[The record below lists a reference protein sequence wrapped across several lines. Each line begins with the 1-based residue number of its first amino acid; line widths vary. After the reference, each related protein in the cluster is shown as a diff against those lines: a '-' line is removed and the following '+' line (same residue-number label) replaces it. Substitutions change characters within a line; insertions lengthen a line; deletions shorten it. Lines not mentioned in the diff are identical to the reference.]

1 MGIIAFLVYI
11 IFVMIWYLMLKRSIA
26 EAMLLGLVIVCA
38 FNGVDVL
45 PQTFASSLT
54 KALTQD
60 VMAAIILFTVM
71 ASIMTQTGII
81 TRLVN
86 ILNSILGRFRGG
98 PAYVSACASAMFG
111 MVSGASSANA
121 ATVGSITIPWMTES
135 GWPKAVAATM
145 NTGNAGLGICIP
157 PSSSMFL
164 MLGLPVVAGSV
175 AAGDLYIALMCGGLW
190 SLAYRLLLTR
200 YYVSKYNIPAVP
212 KDRIVSLGS
221 ALKEGG
227 TSLTMFLGIIVPLV
241 IITGPVGNFLKTLPA
256 FGEDG
261 VDAMNIIIWVP
272 VLIMFICIIE
282 GRKLL
287 PKTAS
292 GWGKLLSSTA
302 KTCCSCGAVSELAV
316 LLMLAVGRKLLCH
329 TESLA
334 KGEWSKNTF
343 LNGSF
348 CLNGKT
354 LGIIG
359 AGNIGRQVAKK
370 AQAFGAVT
378 NYYDPFRLS
387 PEMEAEYHL
396 SYLPVKELLASS
408 DLITLHVPLTEEN
421 HHMIGAEEIAG
432 MKDHAILIN
441 TSRGGLV
448 DDKALAEAVA
458 SGKLLGAG
466 LDVVEEEPLPVGH
479 PLLTNPNIIVTP
491 HIGGGTAD
499 IGDVIMPMLAEDI
512 NTMASGNLPIHTVNK
527 EYLKK

>member
-1 MGIIAFLVYI
+1 MFLVHFPFFLLFDIVIQPCYPGFIKFTFKRTAVLKNERKRRGYLVGIVAFLVYI

-81 TRLVN
+81 TRLVS

-135 GWPKAVAATM
+135 GWPKEVAATM

-190 SLAYRLLLTR
+190 SLVYRLLLTR

-212 KDRIVSLGS
+212 KDRTVSLSS

-227 TSLTMFLGIIVPLV
+227 ISLTMFLGIIVPLAV
-241 IITGPVGNFLKTLPA
+241 ITGPVGNFLKTLPA

-302 KTCCSCGAVSELAV
+302 KTCCSCGAVSLFAMAGSNALTATGFGDDLTA
-316 LLMLAVGRKLLCH
+316 LLSAMDMPKFLMILIIGFVIALVAGPLNATSTTVSLGPVAYSAMVAVGVSPVTAIVSFLIFAS
-329 TESLA
+329 TEGASPPMSSPIFVSSSIAGVEDVSVMFKALIFHYVIPIVLVGA
-334 KGEWSKNTF
+334 LIAMGF
-343 LNGSF
+343 LP
-348 CLNGKT
+348 
-354 LGIIG
+354 IIG
-359 AGNIGRQVAKK
+359 G
-370 AQAFGAVT
+370 
-378 NYYDPFRLS
+378 
-387 PEMEAEYHL
+387 
-396 SYLPVKELLASS
+396 
-408 DLITLHVPLTEEN
+408 
-421 HHMIGAEEIAG
+421 
-432 MKDHAILIN
+432 
-441 TSRGGLV
+441 
-448 DDKALAEAVA
+448 
-458 SGKLLGAG
+458 
-466 LDVVEEEPLPVGH
+466 
-479 PLLTNPNIIVTP
+479 
-491 HIGGGTAD
+491 
-499 IGDVIMPMLAEDI
+499 
-512 NTMASGNLPIHTVNK
+512 
-527 EYLKK
+527 